1 MVASAGPLPEG
12 FVLDAKYRIERVLG
26 SSGMGI
32 VYLAEH
38 LALERRVA
46 IKFLLASAMENEDG
60 LARFRREAK
69 VLARLQSPHVV
80 RVFDVGTLDDVGPY
94 IVMEYL
100 EGEDLAHVLK
110 REGRLSVARA
120 CSLAIQA
127 AEGLAAAHLERI
139 IHRDVKPANLFI
151 VRDDDGAELVKVID
165 FGIAKLARATEDE
178 NPLTRSAAFLG
189 SPRFMSPEQIYGDK
203 AIDVQTDVWSLAIVL
218 FEALTGASVFHAD
231 TVPKLLMAIAI
242 GEVPSLASCTS
253 DAPGELVA
261 VLAAALRKDVATR
274 TPDMLT
280 FGRALAPFASAS
292 ESSKLTLRAQDEVL
306 ASDAPTRTS
315 ANGPRHNLAAEA
327 NAFIGR
333 RADLAALAEAIESGA
348 RLVTLLGIGGTGKTR
363 LATHFARESVDSW
376 PGGAWFCDLS
386 DANTLDAVTFSV
398 AGALNVPL
406 GREDAIVQLG
416 HAIAGRGRCLLILD
430 NFEQVAREAHATVG
444 KWLERAPEACFIV
457 TSREVLRLDA
467 ERALPLDPLES
478 DEAVALFEARAKA
491 ANPSFSLN
499 DANRPVVRDLVALL
513 DRLPL
518 AIELAAARARLM
530 TPASMLERMTQRFK
544 LLAGSGAK
552 RTRQATLRGAL
563 DWSWD
568 LLSKDERTALE
579 QVSVFEGGF
588 TLEAAEAVLSLEA
601 LWAIDAVQSLVD
613 KSLVRR
619 VSDER
624 FGLLVSVH
632 EYAKEKLDAS
642 GQRSATERRH
652 GAYYARF
659 GTEEAIDSLDSHG
672 GVEKRAA
679 LALDIDNLARASTRA
694 VKRGAIETMANAALA
709 AWAVLEF
716 DGPYPWAVTLLASV
730 RDTTNDPTI
739 VRGKLCEALG
749 NAHRLCGRI
758 DVADG
763 LFAEALALY
772 ERLGHRRGEASAL
785 DKLARIDF
793 ERGRVAHAR
802 ERLEA
807 ALAIWAEVGERRWA
821 ASSLAALGVLLRH
834 DGLLDEAK
842 PLLDS
847 ALAVHREAGNVA
859 QEGIVIIYLANLALV
874 RNELDEA
881 RTSFEAAL
889 RICRQVGNRRFE
901 GVALIGLADIE
912 SRKEN
917 HERALASLERS
928 LAIQRQIGN
937 PRGEG
942 VCLGE
947 IGTNHFALGRVEE
960 ARRAMVAAIAIL
972 SSVQDHDRHCL
983 LLATR
988 AACEAGHAPEQAK
1001 RDLAEAEA
1009 IAERFGWGANAE
1021 VGQRIEKARFALR
1034 GA

>member
-12 FVLDAKYRIERVLG
+12 FVLDAKYRIKRVLG

-165 FGIAKLARATEDE
+165 FGIAKLASATEDE

-218 FEALTGASVFHAD
+218 FEALTGTSVFHAD

-253 DAPGELVA
+253 DAPEELVA

-292 ESSKLTLRAQDEVL
+292 HSSTLALRARDEVL
-306 ASDAPTRTS
+306 AADAPTRTS
-315 ANGPRHNLAAEA
+315 ANSPRHNLAAEA

-386 DANTLDAVTFSV
+386 DASSLDAITFSV

-406 GREDAIVQLG
+406 GQEDATVQLG

-499 DANRPVVRDLVALL
+499 DANRPVVRDIVALL

-568 LLSKDERTALE
+568 LLSKDERSALE

-672 GVEKRAA
+672 GVEKRAT
-679 LALDIDNLARASTRA
+679 LALDIDNLACASTRA
-694 VKRGAIETMANAALA
+694 TMRGAIEIAANAALA
-709 AWAVLEF
+709 AWAVLELK
-716 DGPYPWAVTLLASV
+716 GPYSWAIALLEPVLERAPVASAV
-730 RDTTNDPTI
+730 HGRL
-739 VRGKLCEALG
+739 REALG
-749 NAHRLCGRI
+749 GAHRFAGH
-758 DVADG
+758 VA
-763 LFAEALALY
+763 AALAHFEAALTTY
-772 ERLGHRRGEASAL
+772 RGRAHHRGEASVLVQLGRL
-785 DKLARIDF
+785 DQEQGRPSDAHLRF
-793 ERGRVAHAR
+793 ES
-802 ERLEA
+802 
-807 ALAIWAEVGERRWA
+807 ALAIARAAALPRAE
-821 ASSLAALGVLLRH
+821 ASSLAALGVFFAHQGRLDDAEPLIAASLALHRAQGNWVQEGVVLLNLGNLTIVRG
-834 DGLLDEAK
+834 DLDHARALVEQ
-842 PLLDS
+842 
-847 ALAVHREAGNVA
+847 ALA
-859 QEGIVIIYLANLALV
+859 
-874 RNELDEA
+874 
-881 RTSFEAAL
+881 
-889 RICRQVGNRRFE
+889 ICRHAGHRRFE
-901 GVALIGLADIE
+901 AIALIGLAE
-912 SRKEN
+912 VETKQGLMGP
-917 HERALASLERS
+917 ALAHLQTS
-928 LAIQRQIGN
+928 LALQRDLGN
-937 PRGEG
+937 RRGEG
-942 VCLGE
+942 ICLGE
-947 IGTNHFALGRVEE
+947 IGAIDFAEGRVDPG
-960 ARRAMVAAIAIL
+960 RATMAEGESIL
-972 SSVQDHDRHCL
+972 RSVEDRYQLCL

-988 AACEAGHAPEQAK
+988 AACEATHAPERAK
-1001 RDLAEAEA
+1001 NDLAEAEA
-1009 IAERFGWGANAE
+1009 LAERFAGSANAE
-1021 VGQRIEKARFALR
+1021 VGQRIEKAKAALGTR
-1034 GA
+1034 